1 VLWGALVAVRIG
13 STPAVAAA
21 MTFALEPVLVSLLA
35 YAILGERLSTAQIAG
50 GAIVVASVT
59 LVAASP
65 TSWPRSSGASESG
78 SDGVKPANDTQHRT
92 RLSDGWGRAAVDD
105 AFGAGDRGGA
115 VGDQEGDEFG
125 DLFGLGGSSQ
135 QDSAEGVHDLL

>member
-1 VLWGALVAVRIG
+1 VLWAGLVALGIG

-35 YAILGERLSTAQIAG
+35 YAILGERRSTAQIAG

-65 TSWPRSSGASESG
+65 TSWFPEFRRIGER
-78 SDGVKPANDTQHRT
+78 QR
-92 RLSDGWGRAAVDD
+92 
-105 AFGAGDRGGA
+105 RGQA
-115 VGDQEGDEFG
+115 RE
-125 DLFGLGGSSQ
+125 
-135 QDSAEGVHDLL
+135 